1 MPTWKS
7 GLAAGPGAALTGADV
22 GGDPVTWGPRPGKGN
37 PVGSTL
43 VTDEKLQFVLENM
56 APCTLPAEAYGPQP
70 IVWTPTREP
79 VWAWVSWPHKTA
91 ERLPAWATG
100 ANDRVVIVAWDTDR
114 GERNTVVWRSA
125 VTRRTG

>member
-1 MPTWKS
+1 M
-7 GLAAGPGAALTGADV
+7 
-22 GGDPVTWGPRPGKGN
+22 
-37 PVGSTL
+37 GSTL
-43 VTDEKLQFVLENM
+43 VTDAKLQFVLENM
-56 APCTLPAEAYGPQP
+56 APCTLPAEAYGPRP
-70 IVWTPTREP
+70 IEWMPKREP

-125 VTRRTG
+125 VTRRAPGPGSPQRLVAGDQ